1 MKTELRI
8 GNWVKTNEGEIQIQ
22 NGWEIDEGNETH
34 PIPLTEEWLERFN
47 VEWSYWRVTYKKT
60 IDAYE
65 VERKYTSMYGEEWV
79 FMSNVRYIHE
89 FQNIY
94 HALTGEELT
103 IKEPNKCKYVK
114 REGESC
120 TLNDNC
126 MYPNCKE

>member
-1 MKTELRI
+1 MKAEELRI
-8 GNWVKTNEGEIQIQ
+8 GNWVRIKDEEVKTHAQVEGT
-22 NGWEIDEGNETH
+22 GNLQHVAGQLWSIEELE

-47 VEWSYWRVTYKKT
+47 VEWSDWRVTYNKT

-103 IKEPNKCKYVK
+103 IKE
-114 REGESC
+114 
-120 TLNDNC
+120 
-126 MYPNCKE
+126 